1 MMKYVFVL
9 ILLLVGGAASV
20 QGILLVYRWNHN
32 MTVTQRI
39 MPGEMSFAM
48 APGSLARE
56 GGQLYYSKEQR
67 EAASA
72 RKNPVPP
79 TPESKIMSG
88 VRIYVVNC
96 TPCHGPSGKG
106 EGLVATNFVPPPDR

>member
-48 APGSLARE
+48 APGSLPRE

-72 RKNPVPP
+72 RKNPCRQPRSRSRRARGSTWCTARPATALPARVTGSWRRSSCPRP
-79 TPESKIMSG
+79 T
-88 VRIYVVNC
+88 
-96 TPCHGPSGKG
+96 
-106 EGLVATNFVPPPDR
+106 